1 MFPSWLAADVGSSS
15 EAVSCSAYNVTFL
28 EWRSQGSWIF
38 IVSIPQSKSLKDIRW
53 KFHGLFWPTLR
64 CPTVSFYCMTLT
76 RSESKAAPDSSLRG
90 GILHLLMG
98 RDNHMW
104 SHEHEWWGYC
114 GHLWKIQSLNLLKYF
129 WTQQRWRTIYVPQ
142 RSLWLLLRPSLESE
156 QDWMW

>member
-90 GILHLLMG
+90 GILQLLMG
-98 RDNHMW
+98 RDIII
-104 SHEHEWWGYC
+104 C
-114 GHLWKIQSLNLLKYF
+114 GHMSMSDGVIVAIFGKYSLSTYWNIFEHNRDEGQYMFHKDHYDCCSD
-129 WTQQRWRTIYVPQ
+129 QV
-142 RSLWLLLRPSLESE
+142 
-156 QDWMW
+156 